1 MKCIKRLVLRLLKPS
16 RSGALEVRRLSG
28 HALRDLGLD
37 PMAAELQRDA
47 LLWQK
52 LAA

>member
-1 MKCIKRLVLRLLKPS
+1 MKYFKRLLLRLLKPS
-16 RSGALEVRRLSG
+16 APRGFKASQLGAHTLHDIG
-28 HALRDLGLD
+28 ID
-37 PMAAELQRDA
+37 PMAAEHQRDA